1 METYLTWFS
10 ALIFSAE
17 LIVDATV
24 ATYYFVTNQLY
35 WGLSTL
41 IIIVVPL
48 ILCQI
53 YSLWLLKSEK
63 SQTKSSAICL
73 HLMLCGIP
81 YRHYNILKAIDKDKA
96 SNQEANAI
104 RKAITNVNSV
114 QTLNAIFQY
123 CPQFLLQ
130 SFLIIYRE
138 NKSVVTGMS
147 AGLAAFSLVW
157 HLFIRFYYWSNRY
170 NEEITFDCQQSGNGP
185 VQIIDNLTTSFHET
199 SQSRQSNSPSHMAN
213 NFHQPNLTDLKH
225 FEKSIFTTDENNLS
239 STRHSTNKNTEKMK
253 IFNFN
258 KRKPIYQSNGD
269 ISEKHDNSL
278 IFFEFEDSLASSKF
292 DLSAAAPKENASYA
306 DDCSMMKKQLAK
318 TTGDEE
324 EKFVSIPGNRNSLLK
339 RKGICSSQEMLYL
352 VDILNDNISP
362 DEVDILAKSLVD
374 MGGDC
379 SLQTESDNDTLDN
392 SKLLEH
398 FPAVIDDKLLLEN
411 IDAVIYENQII
422 FQERIR
428 KNKLTIQNLKI
439 QDQMLSKCMEDMK
452 ALPCCEILSIRDYE
466 NMCFQN
472 ISRQNRGM
480 KHWRNY
486 LHDIDTNNHDNS
498 TVQHSSYYVNTTNTD
513 TLTNSLSDLYINEK
527 ALTLNACDRQ
537 KSCDNVGSE
546 RNAGRRNVRWI
557 SKLKTENESNC
568 ESLSDDLYI
577 VMDSGAYAIPEKNI
591 LVETINSINIDSPVK
606 RGGANSGTNN

>member
-1 METYLTWFS
+1 MSDFS
-10 ALIFSAE
+10 
-17 LIVDATV
+17 
-24 ATYYFVTNQLY
+24 
-35 WGLSTL
+35 
-41 IIIVVPL
+41 
-48 ILCQI
+48 
-53 YSLWLLKSEK
+53 
-63 SQTKSSAICL
+63 
-73 HLMLCGIP
+73 
-81 YRHYNILKAIDKDKA
+81 
-96 SNQEANAI
+96 
-104 RKAITNVNSV
+104 
-114 QTLNAIFQY
+114 
-123 CPQFLLQ
+123 
-130 SFLIIYRE
+130 
-138 NKSVVTGMS
+138 GMS

-157 HLFIRFYYWSNRY
+157 YLFIRFYYWSKRY
-170 NEEITFDCQQSGNGP
+170 NEEITFDCQQSNGP
-185 VQIIDNLTTSFHET
+185 VQIIDNLTTSFNET
-199 SQSRQSNSPSHMAN
+199 IHNRQSSSHTAN
-213 NFHQPNLTDLKH
+213 HFNQPHLTDLKC
-225 FEKSIFTTDENNLS
+225 FEKSIYKTDEKNLS
-239 STRHSTNKNTEKMK
+239 SKRHCPNKNMEKAK

-258 KRKPIYQSNGD
+258 KRKPIYDQTNCD

-278 IFFEFEDSLASSKF
+278 IFFEFEESLASSKF
-292 DLSAAAPKENASYA
+292 DLSMVSPKSNAQYS
-306 DDCSMMKKQLAK
+306 DDCSMMKKELAK
-318 TTGDEE
+318 TAGDEE
-324 EKFVSIPGNRNSLLK
+324 TFVSIPGNRNSLLK

-379 SLQTESDNDTLDN
+379 SLQTESDNDNMDN

-398 FPAVIDDKLLLEN
+398 FPDVIDDKLLLEN

-452 ALPCCEILSIRDYE
+452 VLPCCEILSIRDYE

-498 TVQHSSYYVNTTNTD
+498 TVQHSSYYINTTNTD
-513 TLTNSLSDLYINEK
+513 TLTNSLSDLYINETEK
-527 ALTLNACDRQ
+527 ALTLNAGDRQ
-537 KSCDNVGSE
+537 KSCDNVGGE
-546 RNAGRRNVRWI
+546 RNAGKKNVRWR
-557 SKLKTENESNC
+557 SKLKTENESNG
-568 ESLSDDLYI
+568 ETLSDDLYI

-606 RGGANSGTNN
+606 RCANSGKN

>member
-1 METYLTWFS
+1 
-10 ALIFSAE
+10 
-17 LIVDATV
+17 
-24 ATYYFVTNQLY
+24 
-35 WGLSTL
+35 
-41 IIIVVPL
+41 
-48 ILCQI
+48 
-53 YSLWLLKSEK
+53 
-63 SQTKSSAICL
+63 
-73 HLMLCGIP
+73 
-81 YRHYNILKAIDKDKA
+81 
-96 SNQEANAI
+96 
-104 RKAITNVNSV
+104 
-114 QTLNAIFQY
+114 
-123 CPQFLLQ
+123 
-130 SFLIIYRE
+130 
-138 NKSVVTGMS
+138 MS

-157 HLFIRFYYWSNRY
+157 YLFIRFYYWSKRY
-170 NEEITFDCQQSGNGP
+170 NEEVTFDCQQSSGP
-185 VQIIDNLTTSFHET
+185 VQIIDNLTTSLNESIIHN
-199 SQSRQSNSPSHMAN
+199 RQPNSASLNTN
-213 NFHQPNLTDLKH
+213 NFNQTNLTDLKN
-225 FEKSIFTTDENNLS
+225 FEKSCFKTDEKNLS
-239 STRHSTNKNTEKMK
+239 SKRHSTNKNIEKMK

-258 KRKPIYQSNGD
+258 KRKPIYDQTNFD
-269 ISEKHDNSL
+269 VSEKHDNSL
-278 IFFEFEDSLASSKF
+278 IFFEFEESLASSKF
-292 DLSAAAPKENASYA
+292 DLSVVAAKDNAQYT
-306 DDCSMMKKQLAK
+306 DDCSMMKKEFAK
-318 TTGDEE
+318 TAGDE

-398 FPAVIDDKLLLEN
+398 FPDVIDDKLLLEN

-452 ALPCCEILSIRDYE
+452 VLPCCEILSIRDYE

-498 TVQHSSYYVNTTNTD
+498 TVQHSSYYINTTNTD
-513 TLTNSLSDLYINEK
+513 TLTNSMSDLYINETEK
-527 ALTLNACDRQ
+527 GLALNAGDRQ
-537 KSCDNVGSE
+537 KSCDNVGGE
-546 RNAGRRNVRWI
+546 RNAIKKNVRWKN
-557 SKLKTENESNC
+557 KLKPESESNC
-568 ESLSDDLYI
+568 ETLSDDLYI
-577 VMDSGAYAIPEKNI
+577 VMDSGAYNSGMPEKNI

-606 RGGANSGTNN
+606 RGTNSGNNN